1 MASDRTTRSADLAVD
16 RLPEPGASLE
26 VLLLEGAS
34 FGTAGGSGPRRPHR
48 HDYHEL
54 IWARRGRGLHLVDGE
69 PSPVRPGTIAVI
81 GRGRVHVLERARGL
95 HGAVVRFGDELLH
108 GDDAAGASPG
118 WLLAGR
124 GPRTVTV
131 PAAEAPR
138 MEAVIEALHA
148 EARRGPD
155 ACGADVQRHLL
166 ATLLLWVQR
175 WHDVAGP
182 AADGGAEE
190 RLHRRFSEV
199 LERDYRRHPRTR
211 HYAEALGVP
220 AQVLSRALVAV
231 TGRGTKELVIE
242 RRMLEAARLLR
253 FTALTVGEVAF
264 RAGFDDQLYFSRA
277 FRRRY
282 GEPPSAYRARTR
294 GRGAASPGG

>member
-1 MASDRTTRSADLAVD
+1 MPPDSTTPSADLAVD

-34 FGTAGGSGPRRPHR
+34 FGTEGASGPRRPHR

-54 IWARRGRGLHLVDGE
+54 FWTRRGDGRHLVDGE
-69 PSPVRPGTIAVI
+69 PSPVRPGTVAVI
-81 GRGRVHVLERARGL
+81 GRGRVHVLERARAL
-95 HGAVVRFGDELLH
+95 HGAVVRFGDEVLH
-108 GDDAAGASPG
+108 GDGAAGASPG
-118 WLLAGR
+118 WLLTGR
-124 GPRTVTV
+124 GARAVSV

-138 MEAVIEALHA
+138 LEAVIEALHA
-148 EARRGPD
+148 EAARGPD
-155 ACGADVQRHLL
+155 PCGADLQRHLL
-166 ATLLLWVQR
+166 ATILLWVQR
-175 WHDVAGP
+175 WHDDAEP
-182 AADGGAEE
+182 AAGGGADE

-199 LERDYRRHPRTR
+199 LERDYRRHPEAR
-211 HYAEALGVP
+211 HYAETLGVP
-220 AQVLSRALVAV
+220 AQALSRALVAA
-231 TGRGTKELVIE
+231 TGRGTKELVVE

-282 GEPPSAYRARTR
+282 GEPPSAYRARLR
-294 GRGAASPGG
+294 GRGAAPPGG